1 MRNKIAI
8 NLVST
13 TLLFWGLL
21 LSSCKLDPGTITG
34 ITPTP
39 ITPSPTPRVCPSAI
53 NLDGIDDLELHP
65 KLIVILFD
73 PNSTKGQ
80 KVLEYTNGSKTGDI
94 LEFLDHLLPNILG
107 PGDEVSLFSLG
118 FRSYNAARLDRYV
131 SRISDSP
138 RIVPTPRYPE
148 TLTPVPSPTKSG
160 VGLDDYKANVE
171 YQTAVADQYATA
183 TQVVFEYQCA
193 LQDYQNIYQ
202 ATATQWSV
210 TKAVEATA
218 ISTQIQALR
227 TATPQAL
234 ETPFAPNNVYEG
246 LAHVTVDFSNLCGK
260 YERCVLL
267 IFDDLIDWRNIPL
280 RNDMPE
286 YLQIDL
292 HKVEVIAILPQC
304 TTIFEPS
311 CKAIQDLWTDE
322 LKSVGATRV
331 DYYNGDRLEKI
342 LIDQLGGPK

>member
-1 MRNKIAI
+1 MKKNKTTI
-8 NLVST
+8 NLVGT
-13 TLLFWGLL
+13 TLLFVASL
-21 LSSCKLDPGTITG
+21 LSGCKIDPSTITG

-39 ITPSPTPRVCPSAI
+39 VTPSPTPRVCPPATDL
-53 NLDGIDDLELHP
+53 NGIDDLEIHP

-80 KVLEYTNGSKTGDI
+80 KVLEYTNGSKTGNI
-94 LEFLDHLLPNILG
+94 LEFLDHLLPEILG
-107 PGDEVSLFSLG
+107 PGDEVSLFTLG

-131 SRISDSP
+131 SKISDSP
-138 RIVPTPRYPE
+138 RLVPTPRYPE
-148 TLTPVPSPTKSG
+148 TLTPVPSPTNSR
-160 VGLDDYKANVE
+160 VGLDDYKAKVE
-171 YQTAVADQYATA
+171 YQTAVAEQYATA

-218 ISTQIQALR
+218 ISTKIQALQ

-246 LAHVTVDFSNLCGK
+246 LAHVTVDFNNLCEK
-260 YERCVLL
+260 YERCILL
-267 IFDDLIDWRNIPL
+267 IFDDLTDWRNAPL
-280 RNDMPE
+280 HNDMPG
-286 YLQIDL
+286 YLQINL
-292 HKVEVIAILPQC
+292 SKIEVIAILPQC

-311 CKAIQDLWTDE
+311 CKAVQDLD
-322 LKSVGATRV
+322 LPQFLCPSGMRV
-331 DYYNGDRLEKI
+331 KAG
-342 LIDQLGGPK
+342 